1 MNNSLDLIKKSLKQ
15 KDEKTCIENFKTLFL
30 KNKENF
36 TNTILKSNIVPE
48 PISYKTK
55 DKDMQFFNKVLTKL
69 SLELLEEG
77 DVTSY
82 DVNIITKFIAAI
94 NVIYKGTQI
103 NTMQLENNEFNS
115 MSSYAEKIK
124 IPLVYL
130 QYNSYMATKERMKSP
145 NEGFITNFEN
155 EIKNKKAEK
164 YGNVKVS
171 LADSYEMEV
180 EMVDLLATYLYH
192 KHKDEKIAP
201 IDYNKIKINPFYK
214 PWFEI
219 LQYISRDKRMLE
231 RLWDYYKYD
240 KWDYAKLQKNDIN
253 IHYFMPKNKDDFKR
267 RQVGIKRRIYKETQS
282 FHFQEDIGRKQMLK
296 AYEKIRKNIRVISNI
311 DKIFSLNPDVIKEI
325 IIFVER
331 LVDKLCD
338 NIDDIYIQL
347 KKDSFSSKEYIKGYT
362 YLFTMAS
369 IYENLIFMFDKID
382 EESSQYYITEL
393 SLEVL
398 ATQFSRVFPDINK
411 KKATEILSNFIFN
424 GNNGE
429 DIFMYPLIKMY
440 DNLVFTPVLISR
452 FVLERALYSHI
463 SKNEFD
469 VSKKG
474 YEFEDNLKH
483 LLSFNE
489 NIEIIN
495 QRKMKFQAFDN
506 RNVEFDLLF
515 TFEDYLVMIEMKKT
529 TIPYETKEYY
539 DVKSGVI
546 KDAIDQIERRKNILC
561 NDWDKIREQSSI
573 ELKSTPY
580 SNDKI
585 IKIVCTN
592 IFDFSGNYEND
603 IYFTDDS
610 ILLKFFLDPYERF
623 VELKDGLIVS
633 NVKEKSI
640 FERKAPSSKDF
651 IDYLKNPHSI
661 KVFDNC
667 WEEQKIPVCQID
679 NNEIIF
685 SFDLGLIEDPFAKK
699 IRENINI

>member
-1 MNNSLDLIKKSLKQ
+1 MDSLDLIKKSLKQ
-15 KDEKTCIENFKTLFL
+15 KDEKTCIENLKILFL

-36 TNTILKSNIVPE
+36 TNTLLKSNVVPE

-55 DKDMQFFNKVLTKL
+55 DIDILFFNKVLTKL
-69 SLELLEEG
+69 SLELLEEV
-77 DVTSY
+77 DVTSD
-82 DVNIITKFIAAI
+82 DVNIIIKFIAAI
-94 NVIYKGTQI
+94 NVIYKGAKLNSI
-103 NTMQLENNEFNS
+103 LLEKNEFNS
-115 MSSYAEKIK
+115 MTSYAEKIK

-130 QYNSYMATKERMKSP
+130 QYNSYMATKEKMKSL
-145 NEGFITNFEN
+145 NEGFITNFES

-171 LADSYEMEV
+171 LSDSYEMEV
-180 EMVDLLATYLYH
+180 EIVDLLAKFLYF
-192 KHKDEKIAP
+192 KHKDEKIDPA
-201 IDYNKIKINPFYK
+201 DYQNIKINPFYK
-214 PWFEI
+214 PWFEM
-219 LQYISRDKRMLE
+219 LQYISRDRRMLE
-231 RLWDYYKYD
+231 RLWNYYKYD
-240 KWDYAKLQKNDIN
+240 KWDYYKIQKNNMN
-253 IHYFMPKNKDDFKR
+253 IHYFQPKSKDDFKLR
-267 RQVGIKRRIYKETQS
+267 HIGIKRRIYKETQS
-282 FHFQEDIGRKQMLK
+282 FHFQEDVRRKQVIK
-296 AYEKIRKNIRVISNI
+296 AYDKVRKNIRVISNI

-325 IIFVER
+325 VIFVER
-331 LVDKLCD
+331 IVDKLCD

-369 IYENLIFMFDKID
+369 IYENLIIMFDKID
-382 EESSQYYITEL
+382 VESSQYYITEL

-398 ATQFSRVFPDINK
+398 ATQFSRIYPDINK
-411 KKATEILSNFIFN
+411 KKATEILSSFIFN

-440 DNLVFTPVLISR
+440 DNVVFTPVLISR
-452 FVLERALYSHI
+452 FVLERALHSHI
-463 SKNEFD
+463 SKNNFD

-474 YEFEDNLKH
+474 YDFENNLK
-483 LLSFNE
+483 LLLRFNE
-489 NIEIIN
+489 NIKIIN
-495 QRKMKFQAFDN
+495 QRELKFQAFDN
-506 RNVEFDLLF
+506 REVEFDLLF
-515 TFEDYLVMIEMKKT
+515 TFEDHLVMIEMKNT

-539 DVKSGVI
+539 DVKSGII
-546 KDAIDQIERRKNILC
+546 KEAIEQIERRKNILC

-573 ELKSTPY
+573 ELRSTPY

-610 ILLKFFLDPYERF
+610 VLLKFFLDPYERF

-640 FERKAPSSKDF
+640 FEGKALSSKDF

-667 WEEQKIPVCQID
+667 WEEQKISVCGLD
-679 NNEIIF
+679 KNEEILCY
-685 SFDLGLIEDPFAKK
+685 DLGLIQDPYAKK
-699 IRENINI
+699 IRENMNI